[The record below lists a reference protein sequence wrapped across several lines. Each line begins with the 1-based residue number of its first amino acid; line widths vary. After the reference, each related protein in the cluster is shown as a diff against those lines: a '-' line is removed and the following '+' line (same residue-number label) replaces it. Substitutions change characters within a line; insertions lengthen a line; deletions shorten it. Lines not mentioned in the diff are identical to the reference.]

1 MLTELVSIATD
12 SVPLDGAF
20 HRPEDRPARGGVL
33 LFHGNTMNFYTGAP
47 RWLPPAL
54 TTLGFACLAFNRRG
68 HDILSIRDSR
78 APEGGAL
85 QLTREGIADN
95 DHAARWMADRGF
107 AAPIVIAH
115 SGGGML
121 GVAHAARHPETPA
134 LVLLSAFR
142 GSDGGQNIPAQIALA
157 GDGYEATMARARAL
171 VAAGQG
177 RALMVVPNWWYVIS
191 AESYVD
197 RFTTMPDILAL
208 APAIMSPVLYVHG
221 HLEPAEIYP
230 AERFAERAGG
240 RCEVA
245 IVAGDHF
252 YNGIEDDVCGV
263 VSAWLDK
270 TLPEQP

>member
-1 MLTELVSIATD
+1 MRTELVSIATD
-12 SVPLDGAF
+12 TLPLDGAF
-20 HRPEDRPARGGVL
+20 HWPEDRPVRGGVL

-54 TTLGFACLAFNRRG
+54 TELGFACLAFNRRG

-95 DHAARWMADRGF
+95 DYAARWMADRGF
-107 AAPIVIAH
+107 PTPIVIAH

-121 GVAHAARHPETPA
+121 GVAHTAAHPETPA

-142 GSDGGQNIPAQIALA
+142 GGAGAQAIAAQKALV
-157 GDGYEATMARARAL
+157 GEGYEATLAQAQAL
-171 VAAGQG
+171 VAAGRG
-177 RALMVVPNWWYVIS
+177 KELMTVPNWWYVIS

-197 RFTTMPDILAL
+197 RTTTLPDILAL
-208 APAIMSPVLYVHG
+208 APAITCPVLYVRG
-221 HLEPAEIYP
+221 NLEPKEVYP
-230 AERFAERAGG
+230 AETYAERAGG
-240 RCEVA
+240 PCEIA

-252 YNGIEDDVCGV
+252 YKGIEDAVCGV
-263 VSAWLDK
+263 VTAWLNK
-270 TLPEQP
+270 TLPGPL